1 MKKRIII
8 RQGAVMGIL
17 SAMFFFAA
25 EANLNLLN
33 VHASE
38 MSTLYSEES
47 VQNALEDFFKD
58 FLDTMLS
65 DSSKDYSSDDFATI
79 NGYIAAKYLVAKREG
94 NKILLDGIQAVSLEE
109 VVLEKLLEKDDSLEA
124 TVYVNYEY
132 SWGSGSQEDTCRAGS
147 LYLVTL
153 AKSNEGYKVLDL
165 DDIENDEVQMAKD
178 SICIS
183 AQNSKDIYQSADE
196 YFDKI
201 RQNAIDMTETVIDRK
216 ALEAEDE
223 VLFAPANIKV
233 SYHTSKAKNLGYKL
247 GDKYENYIFKRAAE
261 AYTNFISQCIRAGY
275 DGADGYKEAFCN
287 YVTSNSWIEPR
298 VTVHNNSNVYTNFAG
313 KNIT

>member
-8 RQGAVMGIL
+8 KQGTVMGIL
-17 SAMFFFAA
+17 SAVFFFAV

-38 MSTLYSEES
+38 VPKLHSEEA
-47 VQNALEDFFKD
+47 VQNVLEDFFED
-58 FLDTMLS
+58 FLDTILA
-65 DSSKDYSSDDFATI
+65 DSSRDYSNDDFATI

-109 VVLEKLLEKDDSLEA
+109 VVLEELLEKDDSLEA
-124 TVYVNYEY
+124 TAYVKYEY
-132 SWGSGSQEDTCRAGS
+132 SWGSGSQEDTCGAGS
-147 LYLVTL
+147 LYQVTL

-183 AQNSKDIYQSADE
+183 AQNSKDIYQRADE

-201 RQNAIDMTETVIDRK
+201 QQNAKDMTETVVDSK
-216 ALEAEDE
+216 AIETEIAAENEA
-223 VLFAPANIKV
+223 LCAPAKINV
-233 SYHTSKAKNLGYKL
+233 SYDTSKARNWRYKS
-247 GDKYENYIFKRAAE
+247 GDQYENYIFKRTAE
-261 AYTNFISQCIRAGY
+261 HYTNFVSPCVWAGY
-275 DGADGYKEAFCN
+275 GEADGYNILNSPFINAAVCTALKERTASD
-287 YVTSNSWIEPR
+287 Y
-298 VTVHNNSNVYTNFAG
+298 
-313 KNIT
+313 